1 MECKNC
7 KTVNADDSVYCK
19 NCGTRLDGKKNC
31 PSCGSVIDEDSIYCN
46 ACGARVDG
54 KVVCKTCGTVHEGAY
69 CPQCGSKTQAVGAKA
84 ERRAN
89 SAPAKAAID
98 PKSILN
104 YISLGLV
111 IAVAVLSIIF
121 VCLIGVTL
129 DTQGSGSE
137 SIGIFD
143 YFGKEFEEAKD
154 ALGEMNGAYT
164 AGFKDSLYLPAILG
178 LISVIVSLLGTVA
191 FAITGAVI
199 AILNLVRKN
208 GKSATVW
215 VLLAFVCYMFGVS
228 MIMSV
233 NAVSVSATS
242 SMVAANVKAVYN
254 GATIA
259 GIVLCTVT
267 VAGIVGCDTTRYFMS
282 EKFSAY
288 KIVERVLVVV
298 VAVGAVIA
306 IAMLASPVATL
317 NSTFSYDDV
326 TLKGKM
332 GSGLLGWFMLFA
344 ARDEYRG
351 DVSQSQA
358 NDINLMETY
367 VILGQVCIFIA
378 VIAALLLIVAA
389 LNKDGKAGRI
399 LSITSS
405 GIFLAT
411 TLIALIATVLAG
423 NKYLPENITT
433 SVSGVTYKMTYA
445 PVIVALVFA
454 VIAFAS
460 NVCRVVFGG
469 KSKGNGGYSEE
480 A

>member
-7 KTVNADDSVYCK
+7 KTVNSDDAVFCK

-31 PSCGSVIDEDSIYCN
+31 PSCGAVIDEDSVYCN

-69 CPQCGSKTQAVGAKA
+69 CPQCGSKTQAVGVKT
-84 ERRAN
+84 ERHAN
-89 SAPAKAAID
+89 GATAKAAIK
-98 PKSILN
+98 PSQILN

-111 IAVAVLSIIF
+111 IAVAVMSIIF
-121 VCLIGVTL
+121 VCFIGVTL
-129 DTQGSGSE
+129 DKGGASE

-143 YFGKEFEEAKD
+143 YFGKEFEDAKS
-154 ALGEMNGAYT
+154 ALNEIQGNYT

-191 FAITGAVI
+191 FAITGVVKG
-199 AILNLVRKN
+199 ILNLVRKN

-215 VLLAFVCYMFGVS
+215 ALLAFVFYMFGAS

-233 NAVSVSATS
+233 NAVSISATS
-242 SMVAANVKAVYN
+242 SWVAANAKAVFN

-267 VAGIVGCDTTRYFMS
+267 VAGIVGCDVTAYFMK
-282 EKFSAY
+282 EKLNAY
-288 KIVERVLVVV
+288 KIVERVLTVV

-306 IAMLASPVATL
+306 VAMLASPVATL
-317 NSTFSYDDV
+317 NSNITYDDV
-326 TLKGKM
+326 NAKGKM
-332 GSGLLGWFMLFA
+332 STVLLRWFMLYA

-351 DVSQSQA
+351 DVSFSQA
-358 NDINLMETY
+358 NDLNLMETY
-367 VILGQVCIFIA
+367 VILGQVCIFVA
-378 VIAALLLIVAA
+378 VIAALLLLVAA

-399 LSITSS
+399 LSIISS
-405 GIFLAT
+405 GFFLAT

-423 NKYLPENITT
+423 NKYLPDDVIT
-433 SVSGVTYKMTYA
+433 SVSAITYKMTYA

-454 VIAFAS
+454 VISFAA
-460 NVCRVVFGG
+460 NICRVVFGA
-469 KSKGNGGYSEE
+469 KSKGDDGYSEE
-480 A
+480 V